1 MVKSKD
7 TLEPMSLRLELI
19 KNGFQPVSD
28 SNFDGAGSGS
38 SWKLEPLSQNYAIIH
53 PRSRGSRNG

>member
-7 TLEPMSLRLELI
+7 TLVPMTLRLELI
-19 KNGFQPVSD
+19 KNGLQPVSD
-28 SNFDGAGSGS
+28 SNFDGAWGGP
-38 SWKLEPLSQNYAIIH
+38 SWKLEPLSRNYTVIR